1 MRTNRN
7 LLFLLVTT
15 FLIGSCF
22 PNRKIADNKTI
33 ITPLYD
39 TIPLME
45 GSIVYALPRTV
56 FTIVVKMEKTIEK
69 PGPYAAY
76 ASDLLG
82 LDDVIKNYSEYW
94 SIKDI
99 AVNSHDEFD
108 PSEFYV
114 IKSNTL
120 FQTNVLALKKEG
132 LILDLNPNLVSSD
145 ANQIVRNE
153 NETNVF
159 GSFDLG
165 ADEYFQ
171 VQRDTAF
178 KRVSVDSVFIRIPY
192 IVEKRKKLSTDQL
205 AEKAAKRLMEMR
217 EGKHMILTG
226 EATVFPQ
233 NEAAINEINALEK
246 DYTELFSGKT
256 WSETKIFTCQLI
268 PEKDMAGKPLTLLQF
283 SELTGPV
290 TGSKKGGSPI
300 VIEFKPEQKNKDLTI
315 INKTEPGPDTDQNAP
330 VYDKLFYR
338 VPDVVNIKISL
349 DSETLFN
356 SRKLIYQFGEVIQL
370 PANYLIGR

>member
-33 ITPLYD
+33 ITPLSD

-56 FTIVVKMEKTIEK
+56 FTVVVKMEKTIEK

-82 LDDVIKNYSEYW
+82 LEDVIKNYSESW

-132 LILDLNPNLVSSD
+132 LILDLNPNIVSSD

-256 WSETKIFTCQLI
+256 WSETKVFTCQLI

-290 TGSKKGGSPI
+290 TGPKKGGTPI
-300 VIEFKPEQKNKDLTI
+300 FIEFKPEQKNKDLTI
-315 INKTEPGPDTDQNAP
+315 INKTEPGPDPDQNATL
-330 VYDKLFYR
+330 YDKLFYR

-349 DSETLFN
+349 DTETLFN